1 MDFIHTIELVLI
13 ILGIVMLPYG
23 LYEIWKGDGSVKV
36 KLILIAVSLG
46 LFIAEFFLT
55 M

>member
-1 MDFIHTIELVLI
+1 MIEMTLI
-13 ILGIVMLPYG
+13 ILGVVMLPYG

-36 KLILIAVSLG
+36 KLILIAISLG

-55 M
+55 V